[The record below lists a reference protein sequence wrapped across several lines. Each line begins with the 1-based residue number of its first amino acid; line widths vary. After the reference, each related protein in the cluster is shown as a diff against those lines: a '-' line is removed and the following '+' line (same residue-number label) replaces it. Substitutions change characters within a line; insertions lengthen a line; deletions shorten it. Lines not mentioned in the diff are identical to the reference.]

1 VAVINQRGSNIMQT
15 VAVLDFET
23 TGLSPNQGDRA
34 TEIAVI
40 LLRDGQIVDRFQS
53 LMNAGRR
60 IPSDVVALTGI
71 TNEMISSAPPAPK
84 VMREVAQFVGK
95 HPVVAHN
102 AGFDRRF
109 WQAELALLGIS
120 AEHSFAC
127 TMLASRRIYPHA
139 QNHKLSTLVDMLRL
153 PKTGRAHRAMV
164 DAEMTGHLWH
174 RLKDDIARTYGL
186 GQIDH
191 ALIARVQATSKDKVP
206 TLLRSLGV
214 VCVPARA

>member
-1 VAVINQRGSNIMQT
+1 MQT

-40 LLRDGQIVDRFQS
+40 LLRDGQVIDRFQS

-71 TNEMISSAPPAPK
+71 TNEMISSAPSALK

-109 WQAELALLGIS
+109 WQAELALLGLS

-139 QNHKLSTLVDMLRL
+139 QNHKLSTLVEMLRL

-174 RLKDDIARTYGL
+174 RLQDDVARTYGL
-186 GQIDH
+186 GHVDH

-206 TLLRSLGV
+206 TLLRALGGA
-214 VCVPARA
+214 PTPTEA